1 MLPSHTEQGEIMQ
14 WIGTYTYTDIHEQ
27 KLALARLNEAQQEVR
42 HNNEQLTRANLDLDN
57 FIYTALHD
65 LKAPITNIEGLPG
78 ALQHELREVPA
89 AETGEVPVML
99 AMMQDSVERFKRTI
113 DLLTDVTKLQKA
125 RNEPVAPVSLVAL
138 IAEVELDPAPLI
150 QPSGAQVRI
159 EVGDCPQVSF
169 SEKNLRSVVY
179 NLLSN
184 ALKYRSPEVSLRC
197 RPEPG
202 CAVLSVHDNG
212 PGLNLAGEQD
222 RLFGMFQRLH
232 DHVEDSGIG
241 LYRVKKI
248 IENAAGRVKFTSKL
262 DEGSPFTVYFK
273 Q

>member
-1 MLPSHTEQGEIMQ
+1 MQ

-27 KLALARLNEAQQEVR
+27 KLALARLNEAQQELR

-89 AETGEVPVML
+89 AKTGEVP
-99 AMMQDSVERFKRTI
+99 MMQDSVERFKRTI

-125 RNEPVAPVSLVAL
+125 HNEPVAPVSLVAL
-138 IAEVELDPAPLI
+138 IAEIELDLAPLI
-150 QPSGAQVRI
+150 QQSGAQVRI

-169 SEKNLRSVVY
+169 SEKNLRSVVH

-184 ALKYRSPEVSLRC
+184 ALKYRSPHRSPEVSLRC

-202 CAVLSVHDNG
+202 YAVLSVHDNG

-222 RLFGMFQRLH
+222 RLSGIFQRLH
-232 DHVEDSGIG
+232 DHVEGSGIG

-248 IENAAGRVKFTSKL
+248 IENAGGRVKATSKL
-262 DEGSPFTVYFK
+262 DEGSTFTVYFK